1 MKNDYNESCSSDLI
15 KPYFDNFFCFSR
27 MIDRIE
33 NWRLMSLNA
42 ASCSSSTTPDDDLS
56 LSKGPES
63 FKVFGEKM
71 PDFPLIPASRG
82 FCLSL
87 DSSLEKF
94 KTALALKAETSL

>member
-1 MKNDYNESCSSDLI
+1 MI
-15 KPYFDNFFCFSR
+15 KPYFDNFFFFSR